1 MAEVAGWAGV
11 GHQVALV
18 EVVGALSQLGGKG
31 AVGVVGAARVGAWG
45 SLAAVG
51 VVVEVGAVVGS
62 QGVGAVA
69 SLGPAQRGP
78 QPLGSPPWAWGS
90 RHW

>member
-1 MAEVAGWAGV
+1 M
-11 GHQVALV
+11 ALV
-18 EVVGALSQLGGKG
+18 EVVGALSQLDGKGVEG
-31 AVGVVGAARVGAWG
+31 AVGAAEVGAWG

-51 VVVEVGAVVGS
+51 VAVGVGAVVGN

-69 SLGPAQRGP
+69 GLGPAQRGP
-78 QPLGSPPWAWGS
+78 QPLRSPPWAWGS